1 MKTQKTLFKDRMTLK
16 RLVESYGKKDVL
28 NFVRHLNESAGYQ
41 YQFYGYVHD
50 EMLWDIVN
58 NGGANIRYD
67 WWEDDE
73 ADGPCCNPKVAK
85 ALENIYA
92 PGKIQVSVE
101 EGTDD
106 SGLWYEPG
114 GDGAVFKVVF
124 NFNNDLNKKEA
135 AAILYDFGLINA
147 QLDDKFDTGILTLRD
162 LSNNE
167 YQDGDENYPSY
178 GGDYI
183 ALARLAGIRR

>member
-1 MKTQKTLFKDRMTLK
+1 MNTLNRDRNVLK
-16 RLVESYGKKDVL
+16 RLVESYGKDDVL
-28 NFVRHLNESAGYQ
+28 NYVRHLNESAGYQ
-41 YQFYGYVHD
+41 YQFYGYVHGD
-50 EMLWDIVN
+50 MLWNIVN
-58 NGGANIRYD
+58 DEGDNIRYD

-73 ADGPCCNPKVAK
+73 ADGPCYNPKVAK
-85 ALENIYA
+85 ALENMYA

-101 EGTDD
+101 DGTDD
-106 SGLWYEPG
+106 SDLWYEAG

-124 NFNNDLNKKEA
+124 NFNNDLNKEEA
-135 AAILYDFGLINA
+135 AAILYEFGLINA
-147 QLDDKFDTGILTLRD
+147 QLDDKFDAGILTLRD

-183 ALARLAGIRR
+183 TLARMAGIR

>member
-1 MKTQKTLFKDRMTLK
+1 MKQIDKDRKELQ

-28 NFVRHLNESAGYQ
+28 KFVRHLNESAGYQ
-41 YQFYGYVHD
+41 YQFYGYAHGD
-50 EMLWDIVN
+50 MLWNIVN
-58 NGGANIRYD
+58 DEGDNIIYD

-73 ADGPCCNPKVAK
+73 ADGPCYNPKVAK

-101 EGTDD
+101 DDADD
-106 SGLWYEPG
+106 SDLWYEMG
-114 GDGAVFKVVF
+114 GDGAIFKVVF

-135 AAILYDFGLINA
+135 AAILYEFGLINA
-147 QLDDKFDTGILTLRD
+147 QLDDKFDAGILTLRD

-167 YQDGDENYPSY
+167 YQHGDENYPSY

-183 ALARLAGIRR
+183 ALARMAGIK